1 MSSIKIFI
9 DGQFLRSVRDIHVES
24 SIDGLEM
31 EGFTFDDETSET
43 CPNENGE
50 LHLFTKS
57 IECTFVHF
65 WDVWGNET
73 DGFDVNDVSR
83 HDFTVSRLDSDSD
96 VLEALEEN
104 GFNVSG
110 CNIEME
116 WNESNVELTDFD
128 TGKPLGRLEFAA

>member
-9 DGQFLRSVRDIHVES
+9 DGQFVQSCKDMHLDNVISD
-24 SIDGLEM
+24 LELQD
-31 EGFTFDDETSET
+31 FTFDEETSET

-83 HDFTVSRLDSDSD
+83 HDFTASRLDSDSD

-110 CNIEME
+110 CNINME
-116 WNESNVELTDFD
+116 WNESSVELTDFD